1 MVLPLGRRDRY
12 DAVVI
17 GSGPNGLAAA
27 IALAQAGC
35 AVLVVEGRDM
45 IGGGLRT
52 FPLTEPGLLH
62 DICSTAHPLG
72 VASPFFRALPLHE
85 YGLEWIHAPAALA
98 HPFDDGTAIA
108 VYRSVTATA
117 AQVDPIDRAAYIR
130 LWGTLASAYPAILRQ
145 FLGPLR
151 PPRLWDLPALAAFGA
166 AALLPATRL
175 ARLAFRRERARALL
189 AGHAA
194 HSLLAL
200 DLPATSGF
208 GLVLGMLA
216 HAVGWPLARGGSQ
229 AIADALAA
237 YLRTLDGEIVTG
249 VWIESLEQLPPA
261 RAYLFDT
268 SPRGL
273 LQIAGHALPEDYRR
287 ALARFRYGPGSF
299 KVDYALSGPI
309 PWTAAAC
316 HEAHVVHVGGTLDAI
331 AASERAAWEGRRSP
345 QPFVLVAQSSRF
357 DGTRA
362 ASGLHTAWAYCHVPH
377 GSDDDHT
384 EALEAQIERFAPG
397 FRDRIVARATRTA
410 RQMERY
416 NPNYVGGD
424 LNAGVQDLR
433 QLFTRPVARIIPYST
448 PLAGV
453 FLCSSSTPP
462 GGGVHGMAGWWAAQY
477 ALRHIRG

>member
-27 IALAQAGC
+27 ITLAQAGC
-35 AVLVVEGRDM
+35 SVLVVEGRDT
-45 IGGGLRT
+45 IGGGMRT
-52 FPLTEPGLLH
+52 LPLTEPGLLH

-85 YGLEWIHAPAALA
+85 YGLEWVHAPAALA
-98 HPFDDGTAIA
+98 HPFDDGTAVT

-117 AQVDPIDRAAYIR
+117 AQVDPVDTAAYIR
-130 LWGTLASAYPAILRQ
+130 LWGTFASVYPAILRQ

-151 PPRLWDLPALAAFGA
+151 PPIVKDIPALAAFGA

-175 ARLAFRRERARALL
+175 ARLAFRGEKARAVL

-208 GLVLGMLA
+208 GLMLGLLA

-229 AIADALAA
+229 AIAEALAA
-237 YLRTLDGEIVTG
+237 YLRTLDGEIITG

-268 SPRGL
+268 APRGL
-273 LQIAGHALPEDYRR
+273 LQIAGHALPERYRQ

-309 PWTAAAC
+309 PWAAVGC
-316 HEAHVVHVGGTLDAI
+316 REAHVVHVGGMLDEI
-331 AASERAAWEGRRSP
+331 AASERAAWEGRLNP
-345 QPFVLVAQSSRF
+345 KPFVLVAQSS
-357 DGTRA
+357 
-362 ASGLHTAWAYCHVPH
+362 
-377 GSDDDHT
+377 
-384 EALEAQIERFAPG
+384 
-397 FRDRIVARATRTA
+397 
-410 RQMERY
+410 
-416 NPNYVGGD
+416 
-424 LNAGVQDLR
+424 
-433 QLFTRPVARIIPYST
+433 LF
-448 PLAGV
+448 
-453 FLCSSSTPP
+453 
-462 GGGVHGMAGWWAAQY
+462 
-477 ALRHIRG
+477 